1 MQTEASLS
9 NLQKSIHPLAMSK
22 LKGLLDLQEE
32 IVNYKSEGEFRTEQH
47 DDDRGK
53 SMDPDRLRKNNHE
66 F

>member
-1 MQTEASLS
+1 
-9 NLQKSIHPLAMSK
+9 MSK

-53 SMDPDRLRKNNHE
+53 PMDPDRHRKNNHE